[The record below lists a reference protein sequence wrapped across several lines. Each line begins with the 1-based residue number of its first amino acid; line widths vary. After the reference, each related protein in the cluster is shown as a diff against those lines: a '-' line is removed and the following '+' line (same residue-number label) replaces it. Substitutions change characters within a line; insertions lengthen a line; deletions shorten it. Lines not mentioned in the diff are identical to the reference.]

1 MVDYLLYYLTIGLTI
16 YIVVALIDSFAKGA
30 VLDPSKE
37 FIVFTVTVTLW
48 VVLLPMMIIDHYK
61 YYRDKNKLK
70 RKP

>member
-1 MVDYLLYYLTIGLTI
+1 MLDYLIYYLAIGAVL
-16 YIVVALIDSFAKGA
+16 YVVVALIDSFAKRA

-48 VVLLPMMIIDHYK
+48 VVLVPMMIIDHYRC
-61 YYRDKNKLK
+61 YRDKNKIK